1 MLRPGLVWTTYRTS
15 WIKWMIQQCP
25 HTPVSFQYNGFFFF
39 CEMIVFIIFCENLPF
54 LKLSTGTVSI
64 LPPNTHTHAHAD
76 TKSRFIQTNNC
87 FLTLKEK
94 HPYSSEGRHRRVFV
108 LSVMDIH
115 PTHHKQWPPL
125 HQVLLNLSLF
135 CVTNSPSLSEVWPD
149 ILSSNPG
156 LEIIYWQLFHSI
168 RHCQQ
173 RDGAG
178 AVCYSCHKVLNVD
191 QLLHGDGS
199 VSEVGWWAAPA
210 ASCLCDLTV
219 CVNQERVSARP
230 ASLISISLQIT
241 PRRRCE
247 GGKL

>member
-1 MLRPGLVWTTYRTS
+1 MPTHTCELP
-15 WIKWMIQQCP
+15 IQW
-25 HTPVSFQYNGFFFF
+25 VFFFLRNDCLHNF
-39 CEMIVFIIFCENLPF
+39 LWKPAVFEVVYRDCLH
-54 LKLSTGTVSI
+54 
-64 LPPNTHTHAHAD
+64 PPSKHTHTHAHAD

>member
-1 MLRPGLVWTTYRTS
+1 M
-15 WIKWMIQQCP
+15 
-25 HTPVSFQYNGFFFF
+25 
-39 CEMIVFIIFCENLPF
+39 
-54 LKLSTGTVSI
+54 
-64 LPPNTHTHAHAD
+64 
-76 TKSRFIQTNNC
+76 
-87 FLTLKEK
+87 
-94 HPYSSEGRHRRVFV
+94 

-125 HQVLLNLSLF
+125 RQVLLNLSLF

-156 LEIIYWQLFHSI
+156 IEIIYWQLFHSI

-173 RDGAG
+173 QDGAG
-178 AVCYSCHKVLNVD
+178 AVCYSCHKVLNLD
-191 QLLHGDGS
+191 QLLHGNRS